1 MVFEFIN
8 YKAVRYM
15 VCMFTSVYELLFKTV
30 QIIHMW
36 LLFNKIQAFMAAET
50 VTSSWAISHVIWSK
64 GTTIITAFLSLLPRN
79 DVVGNH
85 YSVGHMH

>member
-1 MVFEFIN
+1 
-8 YKAVRYM
+8 
-15 VCMFTSVYELLFKTV
+15 MFTSVYELLFKTV

-36 LLFNKIQAFMAAET
+36 LLFNKIQAFMATET
-50 VTSSWAISHVIWSK
+50 ITSSWAISHVIWSK
-64 GTTIITAFLSLLPRN
+64 STTITTAFLSLSPGN